1 MISTLTDD
9 TTGLAQEI
17 IRAALTAAKAIDIL
31 KAIKPGDTL
40 APGPI
45 QDLWNATLHQ
55 LNHESRN
62 LEVKASW
69 LRGEY
74 RLQRSRPEEEAQF
87 RRELAEMEAAEREGE
102 EPEDP
107 Q

>member
-1 MISTLTDD
+1 MIDTLTDD

-17 IRAALTAAKAIDIL
+17 IRAALAAAKAIDIL

-40 APGPI
+40 TPGPT
-45 QDLWNATLHQ
+45 QDLWNATLQQ

-74 RLQRSRPEEEAQF
+74 RHQRSRPEEEASM
-87 RRELAEMEAAEREGE
+87 RRMLAEMEADERAGE
-102 EPEDP
+102 EHE
-107 Q
+107 